1 MSLIQ
6 GTGGGLGGAG
16 APGGALGSFYSHTID
31 QSLRFNNDDT
41 AYLEFTPSSGGNR
54 DTWTISMWVKRSGL
68 GLTQSKLFAAG
79 SSFASNHNNSF
90 YMWFQSDD
98 TMQIYN
104 ESGGSYFTRLETTRK
119 FRDVSS
125 WYHIVYVYDSTQATT
140 TDRQEL
146 YINGVK
152 ETDFDLRTDPGL
164 NVDSQVNATHVH
176 RLGASTI
183 GNTFDGYM
191 AEVHFVDGTAL
202 DADDFGETKDGV
214 WIAKA
219 YSGSYGTNGFHLDF
233 SSASYT
239 DNGSDPDVFAD
250 QAGSN
255 NFNAYNIAA
264 YDIVPDNPTKNYCT
278 MNPLVTTYMGAHIS
292 FAEGNLKSQNST
304 VHKSTWATFA
314 ITSGKWYWEALS
326 AGGNKFTIGLSDAK
340 NTGYEQDGGTN
351 NIVGYTP
358 SSSYSFGDAVGLY
371 AGTLRKNGSTVA
383 SSLGY
388 ATNDKMGIAFD
399 ADAGKVWFHRNGTW
413 FNGSGTDSTT
423 LDLNNH
429 DTTATTGEAYVPVFS
444 LETPTTWLAN
454 FGQDGTFATGSGGGN
469 SDDNGEG
476 DFFYAVPSGF
486 LALNSDNLEDVTISP
501 GQSSQADD
509 FFNTVLWSGN
519 STNSRSITTGFE
531 TDLVWIKKRGTTVQ
545 SHVLADSVR
554 GTSDNSGTG
563 NVGILTPNSTAAV
576 STNSSDSGIASF
588 DSTGFTIGAGSNTAN
603 ADAPYQGTNA
613 SGHTY
618 VGWSWKA
625 GGATPTKTYKVVVD
639 NDGANKYRF
648 RNSADDATF
657 ATYAPTVTLQE
668 GGTYVFDWSDDGT
681 NGAVSA
687 QGHPIRFSTTS
698 DGTHGG
704 GTKYTTGVVEDD
716 SAYTTTITVAASAP
730 TLYYYCANHSG
741 MGGQINTNSTFGST
755 NFDGSLQNVVSANK
769 EAGFSIVTWTAPNDN
784 GTLGHGLDSAP
795 EWILAKPLGSGTNWY
810 VMHTPDG
817 VVPANEVLNL
827 DSTAA
832 KFNPGVN
839 HFNDTYP
846 TSTVFSYGGYLG
858 DDLSN
863 DDKVAYLWH
872 SVEGY
877 SKVGLYKG
885 NANNYDDGIFVY
897 TGFRPA
903 LVTLKS
909 VGAGAWVVTDNKRS
923 SAYNGA
929 TARLYWSETAV
940 ETAYNTNRNVEL
952 FSNGF
957 MVHGN
962 SASSNTNKVN
972 EAQNYIYLAFAETP
986 FKFANAR

>member
-1 MSLIQ
+1 MTIKRAN
-6 GTGGGLGGAG
+6 GGGLGGSG
-16 APGGALGSFYSHTID
+16 SPGGALGSFYSYSVSNSMRLDGSSAYLSKSNFGSAT
-31 QSLRFNNDDT
+31 DT
-41 AYLEFTPSSGGNR
+41 AKRTFSTWIKTSNVETPASYNHIIG
-54 DTWTISMWVKRSGL
+54 
-68 GLTQSKLFAAG
+68 AG
-79 SSFASNHNNSF
+79 SSSIDGFGFGTSEKLQ
-90 YMWFQSDD
+90 WLQ
-98 TMQIYN
+98 
-104 ESGGSYFTRLETTRK
+104 GGSVTKDGNRII
-119 FRDVSS
+119 RDPGA
-125 WYHIVYVYDSTQATT
+125 WYHVFTT
-140 TDRQEL
+140 W
-146 YINGVK
+146 
-152 ETDFDLRTDPGL
+152 
-164 NVDSQVNATHVH
+164 NATDNEIYIYVNGELDYSSTGSISGLSK
-176 RLGASTI
+176 LGNTGHTTYIGRRSNVATYIHGYLADTVFLDGTI
-183 GNTFDGYM
+183 GSIS
-191 AEVHFVDGTAL
+191 
-202 DADDFGETKDGV
+202 DFGETKDGV
-214 WIAKA
+214 WVPKNISAA
-219 YSGSYGTNGFHLDF
+219 GLTFGDNGFYLDYAD
-233 SSASYT
+233 SS
-239 DNGSDPDVFAD
+239 DLGKDVSGKGNHFTSNSLGAQD
-250 QAGSN
+250 Q
-255 NFNAYNIAA
+255 
-264 YDIVPDNPTKNYCT
+264 VPDSPTRNYCT
-278 MNPLVTTYMGAHIS
+278 LTPHVSDYIS
-292 FAEGNLKSQNST
+292 QITFAEGGLKCLNST
-304 VHKSTWATFA
+304 VHKSIWSTFP
-314 ITSGKWYWEALS
+314 ITSGKWYWEGLS
-326 AGGNKFTIGLSDAK
+326 AGGNRFTIGLSDAR
-340 NTGYEQDGGTN
+340 NTSYTQSASTN

-358 SSSYSFGDAVGLY
+358 SSGYAYGDAVGLY

-429 DTTATTGEAYVPVFS
+429 DTTVTTGEAYVPVFS